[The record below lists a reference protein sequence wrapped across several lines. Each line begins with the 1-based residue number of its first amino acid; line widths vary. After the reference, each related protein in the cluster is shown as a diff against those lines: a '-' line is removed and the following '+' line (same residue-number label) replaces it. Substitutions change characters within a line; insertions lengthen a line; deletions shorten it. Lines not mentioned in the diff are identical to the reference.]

1 MEFGGRYNFGADRF
15 AVWRALND
23 AEILKAVIPGCE
35 QIVWT
40 SPTTLDLLVQVSLGI
55 VKPRFSG
62 QLELSDVHPA
72 ERYVLTGRGK
82 GGLLGLA
89 QASARITLDDGGDG
103 TTVLAFTAIGKAD
116 SGIMRLGR
124 ALIGNS
130 AQKIIDGFFEAI
142 GAQMQ
147 TKVEAIGDAPRRSP
161 ADARGQKE

>member
-1 MEFGGRYNFGADRF
+1 MEFGGRYKFGADRL

-23 AEILKAVIPGCE
+23 AEILKDVIPGCE
-35 QIVWT
+35 RIAWT
-40 SPTTLDLLVQVSLGI
+40 SPTTLDLVVQASLGI
-55 VKPRFSG
+55 MKPRFSG

-89 QASARITLDDGGDG
+89 QASARITLDDAGDG
-103 TTVLAFTAIGKAD
+103 TTILAFTAIGKAD

-147 TKVEAIGDAPRRSP
+147 TKVEPVPGVSAAPAP
-161 ADARGQKE
+161 DARGQ